1 MDDGSCDYHL
11 KIQQLKMFLRDE
23 VFDTNVF
30 RHETL
35 KSMSEN
41 KMNEFRK
48 MMIVLLVNDDE
59 FKIEI
64 NAIEVTMN

>member
-1 MDDGSCDYHL
+1 
-11 KIQQLKMFLRDE
+11 MFSRY
-23 VFDTNVF
+23 
-30 RHETL
+30 ETL

-59 FKIEI
+59 LKIGI
-64 NAIEVTMN
+64 NVLEGNNELID